1 MEYFTISIKYSMIIN
16 VAFLSITGLNTL
28 IRYLLLLITMSS
40 FYVFLSIYLE
50 LLIQLVIKFYWMM
63 DGMATISSRITHIIN
78 NKYQFVLFG
87 DNFPK

>member
-1 MEYFTISIKYSMIIN
+1 M
-16 VAFLSITGLNTL
+16 
-28 IRYLLLLITMSS
+28 ITMSS

-50 LLIQLVIKFYWMM
+50 LLRQLIIKFYWMM
-63 DGMATISSRITHIIN
+63 DGMLKISSRITNIID

>member
-1 MEYFTISIKYSMIIN
+1 MIR
-16 VAFLSITGLNTL
+16 F
-28 IRYLLLLITMSS
+28 LLLLITMSS

-50 LLIQLVIKFYWMM
+50 LLRQLIIKFYWMM
-63 DGMATISSRITHIIN
+63 DGMVKIGSRITNVID

>member
-1 MEYFTISIKYSMIIN
+1 
-16 VAFLSITGLNTL
+16 
-28 IRYLLLLITMSS
+28 MSS

-50 LLIQLVIKFYWMM
+50 LLRQLIIKFYWMM
-63 DGMATISSRITHIIN
+63 DGMIKISSRITNMID